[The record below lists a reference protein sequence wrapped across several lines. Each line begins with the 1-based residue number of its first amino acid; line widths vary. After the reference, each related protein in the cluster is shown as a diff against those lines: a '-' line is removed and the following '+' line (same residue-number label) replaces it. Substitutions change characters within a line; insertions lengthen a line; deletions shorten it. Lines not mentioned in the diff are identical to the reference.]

1 MKPLMRAVAAA
12 AAAFLLLAGLAACS
26 SGSPASPVSPASP
39 ASPASPG
46 SGSNAGG
53 SNSSGSDS
61 AAPSS
66 GGSAAVIPLLRVGT
80 TGGTSTLD
88 PLTTQGC
95 ATDFCGLF
103 MERLMKFS
111 PDGELEP
118 QLATSVSQP
127 NSVTYVFNLRH
138 GVKFWDG
145 NEMTSADVVA
155 SLEYQE
161 APGSE
166 TATYYTDVKSITANG
181 PYAVTV
187 TLRQPDSSWP
197 QNMAYEGVIFE
208 KSFQEA
214 HKATFGKPGT
224 LVMATGPWEVDSF
237 DPTTGIDLSANPH
250 WWGGQVPIK
259 QISFKFFSTET
270 SEALA
275 MRAGEIDVAFPSDG
289 ATFASASGAKVTS
302 WLNNQIG
309 YFSMNVTLAPWNDIH
324 VRRAVA
330 YALNRTDIIA
340 AGGTTS
346 AVPLYD
352 FFPAIDLDLLGS
364 KAQVGA
370 LIGALPKYSFNL
382 AAAKAQLAESA
393 YPHGFTA
400 SMEVCQTGDF
410 INMDQVIAA
419 ELQRIGITLQLKTVT
434 CDAWVTL
441 LYGPKTFGPMFST
454 SHSSIVDPSG
464 LAAYMLGS
472 AAVPAG
478 GLNVADYDPPAVDS
492 LLNASVATSDATT
505 RLSIYQQ
512 ILTHLAADIPYVPLF
527 QSNAFLATSSK
538 FTLPALGMDSFE
550 LAWALNVKPAQ

>member
-1 MKPLMRAVAAA
+1 MKLLMRAVPAAA
-12 AAAFLLLAGLAACS
+12 ALLLLGGLAACS
-26 SGSPASPVSPASP
+26 SGSNP
-39 ASPASPG
+39 
-46 SGSNAGG
+46 
-53 SNSSGSDS
+53 

-66 GGSAAVIPLLRVGT
+66 AGASSGGLAAVIPLLRVGT
-80 TGGTSTLD
+80 TGGTSTLN

-95 ATDFCGLF
+95 ATDYCGLF
-103 MERLMKFS
+103 MERLMKFAPS
-111 PDGELEP
+111 GELEP
-118 QLATSVSQP
+118 QLATSVTQP
-127 NSVTYVFNLRH
+127 TPVSYEFHLRH

-166 TATYYTDVKSITANG
+166 TATYYTDVKSIAADG
-181 PYAVTV
+181 PYAVVV
-187 TLRQPDSSWP
+187 TLKQPDSSWP

-208 KSFQEA
+208 KSFEEA
-214 HKATFGKPGT
+214 HKSTFGQPGT
-224 LVMATGPWEVDSF
+224 LVMGTGPWEVDSF
-237 DPTTGIDLSANPH
+237 DPTTGINLSANPH
-250 WWGGQVPIK
+250 WWGGTVPIK
-259 QISFKFFSTET
+259 DISFKFFSTET

-309 YFSMNVTLAPWNDIH
+309 FFSMNTKLAPWNDIH

-340 AGGTTS
+340 AGGSTS

-364 KAQVGA
+364 KSQVSA

-382 AAAKAQLAESA
+382 ATAKAQMAESA

-400 SMEVCQTGDF
+400 SMTVCQTGDF
-410 INMDQVIAA
+410 INMDQVIIA
-419 ELQRIGITLQLKTVT
+419 ELQQIGITLQLKTET
-434 CDAWVTL
+434 CDAWVTE

-472 AAVPAG
+472 QAIPAG
-478 GLNVADYDPPAVDS
+478 GLNTANYDPPAVDS
-492 LLNASVATSDATT
+492 LLNASVATSNAAT
-505 RLSIYQQ
+505 RLGIYQQ
-512 ILTHLAADIPYVPLF
+512 VLTHLAADIPYVPLF
-527 QSNAFLATSSK
+527 QSNAFLAISSK
-538 FTLPALGMDSFE
+538 FTLPALDMDTFE
-550 LAWALNVKPAQ
+550 LAWALNVKAAS

>member
-1 MKPLMRAVAAA
+1 MNLLKRAVPFAVSAVVGLGA
-12 AAAFLLLAGLAACS
+12 LAACS
-26 SGSPASPVSPASP
+26 SSPA
-39 ASPASPG
+39 G
-46 SGSNAGG
+46 S
-53 SNSSGSDS
+53 S
-61 AAPSS
+61 AANAARTGSS
-66 GGSAAVIPLLRVGT
+66 AVIPLLRVGT
-80 TGGTSTLD
+80 TGPTSSVD

-95 ATDFCGLF
+95 ATDYCGLF
-103 MERLMKFS
+103 MERLLKFTA
-111 PDGELEP
+111 DGKLAP
-118 QLATSVSQP
+118 QLATSLTQP
-127 NSVTYVFNLRH
+127 NAVTDVFHLRH

-145 NEMTSADVVA
+145 SELTSADVVA

-166 TATYYTDVKSITANG
+166 TATYYTDVKSITADG
-181 PYAVTV
+181 PDTV
-187 TLRQPDSSWP
+187 VVALKQPDSSWA

-208 KSFQEA
+208 KKFQQE

-224 LVMATGPWEVDSF
+224 LVMGTGPWEIDSL
-237 DPTTGIDLSANPH
+237 DPTTGAELSANPR
-250 WWGGQVPIK
+250 WWGGPVPAAH
-259 QISFKFFSTET
+259 ISFKFFSSET

-275 MRAGEIDVAFPSDG
+275 MRAGEIDVAFPNDG
-289 ATFASASGAKVTS
+289 ATFAAASGTKVTS

-309 YFSMNVTLAPWNDIH
+309 YFSMNTKLAPWSDIH

-330 YALNRTDIIA
+330 YALNRADVIA
-340 AGGTTS
+340 AGGGATS

-364 KAQVGA
+364 TAQVSA
-370 LIGALPKYSFNL
+370 IIAALPKYSFNL
-382 AAAKAQLAESA
+382 ATAKAQLAESA

-400 SMEVCQTGDF
+400 SMAVCQFGDF

-419 ELQRIGITLQLKTVT
+419 ELQRIGITLKLKTVT
-434 CDAWVTL
+434 CDAWVTE

-472 AAVPAG
+472 QAVPAG
-478 GLNVADYDPPAVDS
+478 GLNIADYTPPAVDS
-492 LLNASVATSDATT
+492 LLTASVATSDPAR
-505 RLSIYQQ
+505 RLGDYQQ
-512 ILTHLAADIPYVPLF
+512 ILAHLATDVPYVPLF

-550 LAWALNVKPAQ
+550 LAWALNVKPA